1 MPYVIRKVR
10 GRNLYSVKNPVTGK
24 VHSKATTKKKAQA
37 QVRLLWGVNSGTLVP
52 RK

>member
-24 VHSKATTKKKAQA
+24 IHSKATTKKKAEA
-37 QVRLLWGVNSGTLVP
+37 QVRLLWGINRGRIV
-52 RK
+52 